1 MMFFYFL
8 VYKCLSNILVI
19 LTKTLCLFS
28 NEQSWLASSKDFP
41 AKNFTLTI
49 YMLKK
54 KFSNN
59 ILEKCC
65 IDLAQ

>member
-1 MMFFYFL
+1 MMFFYFFG
-8 VYKCLSNILVI
+8 VQMFIQYIGNFN
-19 LTKTLCLFS
+19 KTLCLFS

-54 KFSNN
+54 KV
-59 ILEKCC
+59 
-65 IDLAQ
+65 